1 MKSSSPSFQRLKLAL
16 FMPNLAGGGAEMV
29 MLGLARGFVD
39 KGFLVDLVVASAQGP
54 CLDMLPPNVR
64 LIDLKVNR
72 TLKSLIPLAR
82 YLRRERPASVLST
95 LQHANLVA
103 YCAHRLAF
111 APSTLCVRET
121 IDPSAV
127 PAWSGGFMPY
137 IRNQLTRYCYSGAT
151 FVVAPSNGVAASLS
165 DCYRL
170 NRNSIKVIYNP
181 VNIDELLAKS
191 REPADHPWLLPSNIP
206 LILGVGRLTAAKDFA
221 TLIEAFRLVR
231 REHEVRLI
239 ILGEG
244 EERANLE
251 KLVEHYGLQAFVDM
265 PGFVQNPMPYMSTAS
280 VYVLSSTREGMPNA
294 MLQALAL
301 GCRIVATD
309 CPSGPREILEGRG
322 TGKLVPMGSETL
334 MARAISDSLDMESR
348 QSPRLKLEEF
358 SCESIVDQYLELMTG
373 EHPLG

>member
-1 MKSSSPSFQRLKLAL
+1 MKSTAKSLQRLKLTL
-16 FMPNLAGGGAEMV
+16 FLPNLAGGGAEMV

-54 CLDMLPPNVR
+54 CFNMLPPNVQ
-64 LIDLKVNR
+64 LIDLKVKR

-103 YCAHRLAF
+103 YCAHKLAL
-111 APSTLCVRET
+111 AQSTLCVRET

-127 PAWSGGFMPY
+127 PAWSSGLIQYF
-137 IRNQLTRYCYSGAT
+137 RNRLTRYCYSGAT
-151 FVVAPSNGVAASLS
+151 FVVAPSNGVADSLS
-165 DCYRL
+165 DRYKL
-170 NRNSIKVIYNP
+170 NRDNIKVIYNP
-181 VNIDELLAKS
+181 INIDELLAKS
-191 REPADHPWLLPSNIP
+191 REPADHPWLSTPNIP
-206 LILGVGRLTAAKDFA
+206 VILGVGRLTAAKDFA
-221 TLIEAFRLVR
+221 TLIRAFHLVR
-231 REHEVRLI
+231 RKHEVRLI

-244 EERANLE
+244 EDRSNLE
-251 KLVEHYGLQAFVDM
+251 KLVENYDLQAFVDM
-265 PGFVQNPMPYMSTAS
+265 PGFVQNPMPYMSKAS
-280 VYVLSSTREGMPNA
+280 VFVLSSTREGMPNA

-348 QSPRLKLEEF
+348 QSPSLKLEEF
-358 SCESIVDQYLELMTG
+358 SCESIVDQYLKLMIG